1 MFPERPVGEDSV
13 LKIPKNAD
21 ILSKICTMIF
31 GTKYV
36 GAVISNNKEKEFIQ
50 ILS

>member
-31 GTKYV
+31 GTKYD